1 VLVTAV
7 VAYVVAA
14 WMVTP
19 GFYDGI
25 APPSNYRWVSPPP
38 QFRSTNQPPLA
49 GGAAIRV
56 SARGTVDPG
65 NVSTGDAQA
74 TLGFAEGTFV
84 TPADRSPV
92 RIDIRPV
99 ASFPDPG
106 NVHIATNVYC
116 VTSSSAMAAGRDGVV
131 TLQYSGNLPA
141 PSDVYEYQPGGAWQ
155 KVGSTGAASPY
166 YVAARA
172 TALGC
177 FAGGYPANAKQA
189 AQGATLG
196 GGQALPIL
204 VAVVI
209 LIVVLAGIPL
219 AVLRRRG
226 SDDDADDG

>member
-1 VLVTAV
+1 
-7 VAYVVAA
+7 
-14 WMVTP
+14 M
-19 GFYDGI
+19 
-25 APPSNYRWVSPPP
+25 RVSPPP
-38 QFRSTNQPPLA
+38 QFTNTNQAPQSGHA
-49 GGAAIRV
+49 TFRV
-56 SARGTVDPG
+56 ASNGIVDPG
-65 NVSTGDAQA
+65 SVFTQDGQA
-74 TLGFAEGTFV
+74 ALSFVAGAFAA
-84 TPADRSPV
+84 PADRSPV
-92 RIDIRPV
+92 AIDVKPV
-99 ASFPDPG
+99 ARFPDPG

-116 VTSSSAMAAGRDGVV
+116 FTSSSALAVGKDGVV

-155 KVGSTGAASPY
+155 KIGSTGSASPY